1 VKFNKRSGMEVAM
14 VCPDCGTR
22 LTDSDQFCPGC
33 GAKIIRKRRCP
44 ECGETLREGLK
55 FCPGCG
61 AEVSEERRVKR
72 TGSEEPPKKKASPA
86 PPPKKKTSA
95 APPPQ
100 KRKAPPKPRDWEEED
115 DDYDDEE
122 ESVDILSIMTVAV
135 GCILLVILAV
145 LGYNLYRRYMPKD
158 YDKIAKE
165 QEAERE
171 EAEEDGQTEEPEGGQ
186 ELTEDPGEDPGES
199 EVTVGGTLVTT
210 AAVNIR
216 DNPSTDGTTVI
227 KKANEGDSYEYTE
240 AVEGGTWYQI
250 LLPEEPDYEYG
261 YVYADYVEIQ

>member
-1 VKFNKRSGMEVAM
+1 M

-22 LTDSDQFCPGC
+22 LTDTDQFCPGC

-44 ECGETLREGLK
+44 ECGETLREGVK

-61 AEVSEERRVKR
+61 SEVSGERRVKKAR
-72 TGSEEPPKKKASPA
+72 PEEAPKKKANPA
-86 PPPKKKTSA
+86 PPPKKK
-95 APPPQ
+95 P
-100 KRKAPPKPRDWEEED
+100 APPKTRDWEDDED
-115 DDYDDEE
+115 DDYEDDEE

-145 LGYNLYRRYMPKD
+145 LGYNLYKRYMPKD

-165 QEAERE
+165 QSAQQEDV
-171 EAEEDGQTEEPEGGQ
+171 EDGGQNEEFGGQ
-186 ELTEDPGEDPGES
+186 ELLEGPEEDAGPE
-199 EVTVGGTLVTT
+199 EVQTGGTLVTT

-227 KKANEGDSYEYTE
+227 TKAKAGESYEYTE
-240 AVEGGTWYQI
+240 AVEGGMWYRI
-250 LLPEEPDYEYG
+250 LLPNEPDYEYG
-261 YVYADYVEIQ
+261 YVYADYVQIQ

>member
-1 VKFNKRSGMEVAM
+1 M

-22 LTDSDQFCPGC
+22 LTDTDQFCPGC
-33 GAKIIRKRRCP
+33 GAKIVRKRRCP
-44 ECGETLREGLK
+44 ECGETLREGVK

-61 AEVSEERRVKR
+61 SEVSGERRVKKAR
-72 TGSEEPPKKKASPA
+72 PEEAPKKKANPA
-86 PPPKKKTSA
+86 PPPKKR
-95 APPPQ
+95 Q
-100 KRKAPPKPRDWEEED
+100 APPKPRNWEDEED
-115 DDYDDEE
+115 DDYEDDEE

-165 QEAERE
+165 QSAQQENDEDSDQNE
-171 EAEEDGQTEEPEGGQ
+171 EFGGQ
-186 ELTEDPGEDPGES
+186 ELLEGPEEDAVPE
-199 EVTVGGTLVTT
+199 EVQTGGTLVTT

-227 KKANEGDSYEYTE
+227 TKAKAGESYEYTE
-240 AVEGGTWYQI
+240 AVEGGTWYRI
-250 LLPEEPDYEYG
+250 LLPNEPDYEYG
-261 YVYADYVEIQ
+261 YVYADYVQVQ

>member
-1 VKFNKRSGMEVAM
+1 M

-44 ECGETLREGLK
+44 ECGETLREGVK

-61 AEVSEERRVKR
+61 TEVSGERKGKKASV
-72 TGSEEPPKKKASPA
+72 EEPPKRKASPA
-86 PPPKKKTSA
+86 PPPKKRQVPSKS
-95 APPPQ
+95 
-100 KRKAPPKPRDWEEED
+100 RDWEEED

-122 ESVDILSIMTVAV
+122 ESVDILSILTVAV

-145 LGYNLYRRYMPKD
+145 LGYNLYSRYIPKD

-165 QEAERE
+165 QEAEQKETE
-171 EAEEDGQTEEPEGGQ
+171 ESGQTEQPDGGQ
-186 ELTEDPGEDPGES
+186 ELTQEPGDDDVEA
-199 EVTVGGTLVTT
+199 EVTAGGTLVTT

-216 DNPSTDGTTVI
+216 DNPSTDSTTVI
-227 KKANEGDSYEYTE
+227 KKAKEGESYEYTE
-240 AVEGGTWYQI
+240 AVEGGTWYRI
-250 LLPEEPDYEYG
+250 LLPDEPDYEYG
-261 YVYADYVEIQ
+261 YVFADYVEIQ

>member
-1 VKFNKRSGMEVAM
+1 M

-22 LTDSDQFCPGC
+22 LTDTDQFCPGC

-44 ECGETLREGLK
+44 ECGETLREGVK
-55 FCPGCG
+55 FCPECG
-61 AEVSEERRVKR
+61 SEVSRERQTKR
-72 TGSEEPPKKKASPA
+72 ETPSDTPKKKPNPA
-86 PPPKKKTSA
+86 PPKKKTSA

-100 KRKAPPKPRDWEEED
+100 RRQAPSKPRDWEDEED
-115 DDYDDEE
+115 DYEDDEE
-122 ESVDILSIMTVAV
+122 ESVDILSILTVAV

-165 QEAERE
+165 QSADQE
-171 EAEEDGQTEEPEGGQ
+171 ETGDDAQSEGPGGQ
-186 ELTEDPGEDPGES
+186 ELTEEPEEDAEQE
-199 EVTVGGTLVTT
+199 EVQTGGTLVTT

-227 KKANEGDSYEYTE
+227 TKAKAGESYEYTE
-240 AVEGGTWYQI
+240 AVEGGMWYRI
-250 LLPEEPDYEYG
+250 LLPDEPGYEYG
-261 YVYADYVEIQ
+261 YVYADYVQVQ

>member
-1 VKFNKRSGMEVAM
+1 M

-22 LTDSDQFCPGC
+22 LTDADQFCPGC

-44 ECGETLREGLK
+44 ECGETLREGVK

-61 AEVSEERRVKR
+61 SEVSEERRVKKAR
-72 TGSEEPPKKKASPA
+72 PQEAPKKKANPA

-95 APPPQ
+95 APPQRRQTPS
-100 KRKAPPKPRDWEEED
+100 KSRDWEDED
-115 DDYDDEE
+115 DNYEDDEE
-122 ESVDILSIMTVAV
+122 ESVDILSILTVAV

-145 LGYNLYRRYMPKD
+145 LGYNLYKRYMPKD

-165 QEAERE
+165 HLAQQETGNSGSE
-171 EAEEDGQTEEPEGGQ
+171 EFEGGQ
-186 ELTEDPGEDPGES
+186 ELFEGPEEDAEPE
-199 EVTVGGTLVTT
+199 EVQTGGTLVTT

-227 KKANEGDSYEYTE
+227 TKAKAGESYEYTE
-240 AVEGGTWYQI
+240 AVEGGMWYRI
-250 LLPEEPDYEYG
+250 LLPDEPDYEYG
-261 YVYADYVEIQ
+261 YVYADYVKIQ

>member
-1 VKFNKRSGMEVAM
+1 M

-44 ECGETLREGLK
+44 ECGETLREGVR

-61 AEVSEERRVKR
+61 TEVSGERRVKK
-72 TGSEEPPKKKASPA
+72 TNPEEALKRKANPA
-86 PPPKKKTSA
+86 PPPKKTSA
-95 APPPQ
+95 APPPK
-100 KRKAPPKPRDWEEED
+100 KRQAPPRPRDWEDED

-122 ESVDILSIMTVAV
+122 DESVDILSIMTVAV

-145 LGYNLYRRYMPKD
+145 LGYNLYKRYMPKD

-165 QEAERE
+165 QEAEQG
-171 EAEEDGQTEEPEGGQ
+171 EDEGGGHSEEPEGGQ
-186 ELTEDPGEDPGES
+186 ELVNDPQEDVEQA

-227 KKANEGDSYEYTE
+227 KKANAGESYEYTE
-240 AVEGGTWYQI
+240 AVEGGTWYRI
-250 LLPEEPDYEYG
+250 LLPQEPDYEYG
-261 YVYADYVEIQ
+261 YVFADYVEIQ

>member
-1 VKFNKRSGMEVAM
+1 M

-44 ECGETLREGLK
+44 ECGETLREGVK

-61 AEVSEERRVKR
+61 SEMSGERRVKKAALEDAPGR
-72 TGSEEPPKKKASPA
+72 KTSPASPVRKASPA
-86 PPPKKKTSA
+86 PPVRKASA
-95 APPPQ
+95 APPPKKKQ
-100 KRKAPPKPRDWEEED
+100 APPKSRDWEDED
-115 DDYDDEE
+115 DDYDDDE

-145 LGYNLYRRYMPKD
+145 LGFNLYKRYMPKD
-158 YDKIAKE
+158 YEKIAKE
-165 QEAERE
+165 QEAEGGDG
-171 EAEEDGQTEEPEGGQ
+171 AEDGQDEPGEGPEGGQ
-186 ELTEDPGEDPGES
+186 ELPDEPWDDVDAE

-227 KKANEGDSYEYTE
+227 TKAKAGETYEYTE
-240 AVEGGTWYQI
+240 AVEGGSWYRI
-250 LLPEEPDYEYG
+250 LLPDEPDYEYG
-261 YVYADYVEIQ
+261 YVYADYVRIQ

>member
-1 VKFNKRSGMEVAM
+1 M

-44 ECGETLREGLK
+44 ECGETLREGVR

-61 AEVSEERRVKR
+61 TEVSGERRVKKAS
-72 TGSEEPPKKKASPA
+72 TEEPPKRKASPA
-86 PPPKKKTSA
+86 PPPAKKSSA
-95 APPPQ
+95 APPP
-100 KRKAPPKPRDWEEED
+100 KRRQAPPKPRDWEDED

-122 ESVDILSIMTVAV
+122 EESVDILSILTVAV

-145 LGYNLYRRYMPKD
+145 LGYNLYRRYAPKD

-171 EAEEDGQTEEPEGGQ
+171 EDEGDDPVAESEGGQ
-186 ELTEDPGEDPGES
+186 ELTEEPGDNLGEE
-199 EVTVGGTLVTT
+199 EVTVSGALVTT

-227 KKANEGDSYEYTE
+227 KKARAGESYEYTE
-240 AVEGGTWYQI
+240 VVEGGMWYRI
-250 LLPEEPDYEYG
+250 LLPDEPDYEYG

>member
-1 VKFNKRSGMEVAM
+1 M

-44 ECGETLREGLK
+44 ECGETLREGVK

-61 AEVSEERRVKR
+61 TEVSGERRGKKTSAEETPKR
-72 TGSEEPPKKKASPA
+72 KANPA
-86 PPPKKKTSA
+86 PPPKKTSA
-95 APPPQ
+95 APPPK
-100 KRKAPPKPRDWEEED
+100 KRQAPPRRRDWEDED
-115 DDYDDEE
+115 DDYDDDDE

-145 LGYNLYRRYMPKD
+145 LGYNLYKRYVPKD

-165 QEAERE
+165 QEADRE
-171 EAEEDGQTEEPEGGQ
+171 EAEEGEQIEQPDGGQ
-186 ELTEDPGEDPGES
+186 ELTEEPGDGGEA

-227 KKANEGDSYEYTE
+227 KKAKAGESYEYTE
-240 AVEGGTWYQI
+240 VVEGGTWYRI
-250 LLPEEPDYEYG
+250 LLPEEAGYEYG
-261 YVYADYVEIQ
+261 YVFADYVEIQ